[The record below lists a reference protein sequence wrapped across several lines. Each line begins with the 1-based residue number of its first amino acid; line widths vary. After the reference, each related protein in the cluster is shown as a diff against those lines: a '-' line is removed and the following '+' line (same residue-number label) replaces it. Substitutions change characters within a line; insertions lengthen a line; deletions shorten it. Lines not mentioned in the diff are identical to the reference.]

1 MNQNQQPPIAVS
13 TWSVHRLLGYAF
25 ANGPGSE
32 EPFARSTPWGAGEIS
47 FEEFPAALKQQGFN
61 RVEICHFHL
70 RSFEPNYLRTVG
82 DAFRAQ
88 GITIQTL
95 LIDDGDVT
103 NPVTRERDLAWIARL
118 VSAAASLGAENARVI
133 AGKSSPSPEALA
145 LSVSALKHMVALGQS
160 VGVRI
165 VTENWF
171 DLLSTPREVF
181 HVLDA
186 VGNGLG
192 FLADTGN
199 WSGESKYQ
207 DLQAIFAR
215 AELCHA
221 KADFDGSKIN
231 DTDFTRC
238 MSAAHAA
245 GYAGPMT
252 LIYGEDHG
260 GEWASLAAERKVVAQ
275 VYG

>member
-1 MNQNQQPPIAVS
+1 MSTTAKPPIAVS
-13 TWSVHRLLGYAF
+13 TWSLHRLLGQTYE
-25 ANGPGSE
+25 NGPGTD
-32 EPFARSTPWGAGEIS
+32 EPFAHSTPWGAGEIG
-47 FEEFPAALKQQGFN
+47 FGDLPAALKRRGFN

-70 RSFEPNYLRTVG
+70 QSLDPGYLKSVG
-82 DAFRAQ
+82 DGFRGQ
-88 GITIQTL
+88 GIMIQTL

-103 NPVTRERDLAWIARL
+103 NLTTRERDLRWIARF
-118 VSAAASLGAENARVI
+118 VAAAADLGAENSRVI
-133 AGKSSPSPEALA
+133 AGKAKPSLEALA
-145 LSVSALKHMVALGQS
+145 LSTAALTELVALGQS
-160 VGVRI
+160 VGVRV

-186 VGNGLG
+186 VGDGLG

-199 WSGESKYQ
+199 WAGESKYA

-221 KADFDGSKIN
+221 KADFHGGKI
-231 DTDFTRC
+231 DDADFVCC
-238 MSAAHAA
+238 MTAARAA

-252 LIYGEDHG
+252 LIYGDDNG
-260 GEWASLAAERKVVAQ
+260 GEWASLDAERRIVEQ

>member
-1 MNQNQQPPIAVS
+1 MNQTQQPPIAIS

-32 EPFARSTPWGAGEIS
+32 EPFARSTAWGDGEIS
-47 FEEFPAALKQQGFN
+47 FAELPAALKQQGFN

-70 RSFEPNYLRTVG
+70 QSFEPSYLKEVG

-103 NPVTRERDLAWIARL
+103 NPATRERDMAWIARL

-145 LSVSALKHMVALGQS
+145 LSVSALKHMVAIGQS

-171 DLLSTPREVF
+171 DLLATPREVF

-186 VGNGLG
+186 VGSGLG

-199 WSGESKYQ
+199 WSGESKYE

-221 KADFDGSKIN
+221 KADFDGSRI
-231 DTDFTRC
+231 DAIDFTRC
-238 MSAAHAA
+238 MSAARAA

-252 LIYGEDHG
+252 LIYGDDHG
-260 GEWASLAAERKVVAQ
+260 DEWASLAAERNIVRQ